1 MVPAYVCFMSGRC
14 EAWRFKARLVDGA
27 AAQKMVQQLALLLPI
42 FIVIIA
48 ITLIPST
55 ALPDVNVASDAIVP
69 EGHTHQI
76 THKYC

>member
-1 MVPAYVCFMSGRC
+1 MVPAYVYFMSGRC
-14 EAWRFKARLVDGA
+14 EGLAIQSALVDGA

-55 ALPDVNVASDAIVP
+55 ALPDVNVNARSTVP
-69 EGHTHQI
+69 GRAVHAAR
-76 THKYC
+76 